1 MIKLLKGEVGF
12 TLLIKKNQ
20 GISNVKDELSCF
32 ISKDYMGFSPLTATG
47 VLGFS
52 ITLIMLIIFSLS

>member
-1 MIKLLKGEVGF
+1 M
-12 TLLIKKNQ
+12 LLIRKNQ

-32 ISKDYMGFSPLTATG
+32 LSGDYMGFSLLTATG

>member
-12 TLLIKKNQ
+12 MLLIRKNQ
-20 GISNVKDELSCF
+20 GISNVKDEISWFLSM
-32 ISKDYMGFSPLTATG
+32 DYMGISLLTATG
-47 VLGFS
+47 FLGFS